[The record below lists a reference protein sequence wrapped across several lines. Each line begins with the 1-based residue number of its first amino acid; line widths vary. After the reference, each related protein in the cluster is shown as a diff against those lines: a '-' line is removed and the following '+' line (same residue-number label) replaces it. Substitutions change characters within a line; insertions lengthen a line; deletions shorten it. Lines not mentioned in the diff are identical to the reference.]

1 MKNDWRGKNILGKE
15 NMERVLVTGANGFIG
30 SNVCAYFLER
40 SYEVYG
46 LVRETSNLHFLEGL
60 PVKLIR
66 GDLTSASAIPF
77 PPHLDFVIH
86 AASLVSDT
94 LPADVI
100 ERNIF
105 DTTRNLIS
113 ALEEKGIRLK
123 RFIHISTSLVLGYKA
138 LNISEENPGRSARH
152 LGYTRAKEM
161 TEEFLFDH
169 HRKTGFPV
177 VILRP
182 ADVFGPNDRTSSL
195 RVLDAIERGWPA
207 IAGSGNRIFGYCYVA
222 NLASVCHLVC
232 QMRGRDGAAYTVTNG
247 QDVTWREFLGMFQ
260 AALDKKQRIYVPV
273 AVAYAIAL
281 CMQVLHAVIP
291 TFDALLTY
299 YRISRVANNSSY
311 DITRTVTE
319 LGYQPDRDIEAQARS
334 IVAWYLKEKACGYV
348 DDVLHARSTPRRIA
362 EGRDSF
368 VKRRNAR

>member
-1 MKNDWRGKNILGKE
+1 
-15 NMERVLVTGANGFIG
+15 MERVLVTGANGFIG
-30 SNVCAYFLER
+30 SNVCAYLLER

-46 LVRETSNLHFLEGL
+46 LVRETSDLHFLEGL
-60 PVKLIR
+60 PVTLIR
-66 GDLTSASAIPF
+66 GDLTRASAIPF
-77 PPHLDFVIH
+77 PSDLDFIIH

-94 LPADVI
+94 LPSDLI

-138 LNISEENPGRSARH
+138 LNISEERPGRSARH
-152 LGYTRAKEM
+152 LPYTRAKEM
-161 TEEFLFDH
+161 TEAFLLDH
-169 HRKTGFPV
+169 HRRTGFPV

-207 IAGSGNRIFGYCYVA
+207 IAGSGDRIFGYCYVA
-222 NLASVCHLVC
+222 NLSAVCHLVC
-232 QMRGRDGAAYTVTNG
+232 QMRGTDGRAYTVTNG

-260 AALDKKQRIYVPV
+260 VALDKKQHIYVPV
-273 AVAYAIAL
+273 VVAYAIAL
-281 CMQVLHAVIP
+281 CMQLLHAVIP
-291 TFDALLTY
+291 SFDALLTF

-311 DITRTVTE
+311 DITKTVAE
-319 LGYQPDRDIEAQARS
+319 LGYQPDHDIESQTRS

-348 DDVLHARSTPRRIA
+348 DDVLRGRSTPRA
-362 EGRDSF
+362 ASEGRHSA
-368 VKRRNAR
+368 VKRRIGR